1 MKAPTEPLTSKQES
15 IKCQHMT
22 KEKSAV
28 LDETIKMIIYEVCQ
42 NKTFTSSGQM
52 IPWITATSF
61 TQNVILKNTS
71 LELLFFFFFGT
82 SVFMHVCVYACLY
95 FSKVLHNQTYTKEVS
110 LVRKHLQIKRNSKLG
125 VEFYNVLLRT
135 LSTHTHKITS
145 YTDLQKQ

>member
-1 MKAPTEPLTSKQES
+1 MKEALVIHKKIQTEAMKAPTEPLTSKQES

-71 LELLFFFFFGT
+71 LELLFFFFLVQVC
-82 SVFMHVCVYACLY
+82 SCMYVCMHVCISAK
-95 FSKVLHNQTYTKEVS
+95 FYTIRPIQKKS
-110 LVRKHLQIKRNSKLG
+110 LW
-125 VEFYNVLLRT
+125 
-135 LSTHTHKITS
+135 
-145 YTDLQKQ
+145 